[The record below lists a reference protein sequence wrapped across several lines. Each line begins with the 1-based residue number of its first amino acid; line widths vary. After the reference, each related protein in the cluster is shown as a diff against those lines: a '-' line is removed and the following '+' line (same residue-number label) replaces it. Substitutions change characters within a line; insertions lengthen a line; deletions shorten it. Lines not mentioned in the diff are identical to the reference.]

1 MKNKLFTTAN
11 LVKMAVLAAVGAA
24 LMFFEV
30 PLPFAPYFY
39 ELDFSEVPILIG
51 SFIMGPVA
59 GVIMELVKI
68 LLKLALKGSWTFG
81 VGDLGNFLIGC
92 SFIVPTAIIYRKIK
106 GLKGMIIACVSG
118 TLCLAVVGAVLNY
131 GLLLPFY
138 AQFMPIDQIIE
149 LGASVNALVYEMK
162 SLVVWAV
169 VPFNLLKGVLVSL
182 ITLLCYKRISK
193 SVEG

>member
-68 LLKLALKGSWTFG
+68 LLKL
-81 VGDLGNFLIGC
+81 
-92 SFIVPTAIIYRKIK
+92 R
-106 GLKGMIIACVSG
+106 
-118 TLCLAVVGAVLNY
+118 
-131 GLLLPFY
+131 
-138 AQFMPIDQIIE
+138 
-149 LGASVNALVYEMK
+149 
-162 SLVVWAV
+162 
-169 VPFNLLKGVLVSL
+169 
-182 ITLLCYKRISK
+182 
-193 SVEG
+193 